1 MSRFAGFPGL
11 SEAQSVDFG
20 ALGAAMSGMRGG
32 FAAGGPVS
40 FSPAPEPKHF
50 RPAAPGGNPTAGWDP
65 FDPMGENGK
74 ADSQAAH
81 DAVEAARAE
90 GFAEGM
96 AAAERMAAERGEVD
110 AQALARIAA
119 SLEQMSGF
127 DRDALAG
134 RLRQTV
140 LFLVSRLIGE
150 TGVSVELLAKRIE
163 AAVELLADS
172 AEAAMLKLNPEDLPL
187 VEAQVPAAVTPAAD
201 PEIERGG
208 FRIETRTTSIEDG
221 PGAWLDQLAAAL
233 DRAALPDAG

>member
-1 MSRFAGFPGL
+1 MSRFAGFA
-11 SEAQSVDFG
+11 EAQPVDFG

-32 FAAGGPVS
+32 FAAGGPVH
-40 FSPAPEPKHF
+40 FSPAPQPQHF
-50 RPAAPGGNPTAGWDP
+50 RPATPGANPTAGWDP
-65 FDPMGENGK
+65 FDPMGEKGK
-74 ADSQAAH
+74 SESQAAY

-96 AAAERMAAERGEVD
+96 AAAERMAAERGEAD

-119 SLEQMSGF
+119 GLEAMSGF

-140 LFLVSRLIGE
+140 IFLVSRLIGE
-150 TGVSVELLAKRIE
+150 AGVSAELLARRID
-163 AAVELLADS
+163 AAVALLADS
-172 AEAAMLKLNPEDLPL
+172 AEAAVLKLNPEDLPL
-187 VEAQVPAAVTPAAD
+187 VETQVPATVSPSAD

-221 PGAWLDQLAAAL
+221 PGAWLNQLAAAL
-233 DRAALPDAG
+233 DRAALPDQP